1 MTSITLESKSTPDA
15 KFVTVVSEELP
26 LERAYRE
33 DAFQRLVGTEEFR
46 AVLELTDIDT
56 PRPGVAFIQ
65 DAVQPEGPEGVR
77 FNGTVELSFNVRN
90 YFLPRPRYRQS
101 FANIPAFRMWADRE
115 ESDEE
120 LLRQLGS
127 QWGGG
132 ELE

>member
-65 DAVQPEGPEGVR
+65 DVVPPESPEGVR

-90 YFLPRPRYRQS
+90 YFLPRPRYSQS
-101 FANIPAFRMWADRE
+101 FANIPAFRIWADRQ
-115 ESDEE
+115 ESDDE
-120 LLRQLGS
+120 LLERLGS
-127 QWGGG
+127 QWGGD
-132 ELE
+132 EIE